1 MAGTLRAGCTDMT
14 DESTATSSL
23 KSSVPGSRTALLD
36 IQDLS
41 TQFRTGHAL
50 RDRNRT
56 VLRAVDGVSL
66 EIAAGETVGL
76 VGESGC
82 GKSTL
87 ARTILR
93 LERPS
98 SGRIFF
104 EGRDLLD
111 LRGRRLRKARRQIQV
126 VFQNPRAALDP
137 RMTAAEIVGEGLV
150 VQGGLSKAQRRR
162 EVEELLKAVGLR
174 LEHTDRYP
182 HQFSGGQQQRLGI
195 ARALALRPKLVIA
208 DEPVSALDVSVQAQ
222 VLNLLSDLQERY
234 GLTYLFI
241 SHDLSVVRHISNRVG
256 VMYLGRI
263 VELAPTEEL
272 YRDPRMP
279 YTQALLSAI
288 PPLGRQDK
296 RERIVLHGD
305 PPNPMNV
312 SSGCPFRTRCW
323 RADDLCAEQVPELRI
338 VASGHWAACHYAG
351 GES

>member
-1 MAGTLRAGCTDMT
+1 MT
-14 DESTATSSL
+14 DQSTAPPARGT
-23 KSSVPGSRTALLD
+23 TLLD
-36 IQDLS
+36 IQDMS
-41 TQFRTGHAL
+41 TRFRIGHAL
-50 RDRNRT
+50 RERNRT
-56 VLRAVDGVSL
+56 VLTAVDHVSL

-87 ARTILR
+87 ARTILQ

-98 SGRIFF
+98 SGRILF
-104 EGRDLLD
+104 EGRDLLN

-150 VQGGLSKAQRRR
+150 VQGGQSKSQRRH
-162 EVEELLKAVGLR
+162 EVEEVLKAVGLR
-174 LEHTDRYP
+174 PEHSDRYP

-195 ARALALRPKLVIA
+195 ARALAVRPKLVIA

-222 VLNLLSDLQERY
+222 VLNLLSDLQEQY

-288 PPLGRQDK
+288 PQLKKQDQ
-296 RERIVLHGD
+296 RERIVLQGD

-312 SSGCPFRTRCW
+312 PSGCPFRNRCW

-338 VASGHWAACHYAG
+338 VAPGHWAACHYAG